1 MRLIDAD
8 ALHTLL
14 IKTKSI
20 GELSAKKAIRYVE
33 EATTID
39 AVQVIRCY
47 ECRYY
52 NGGISDPLR
61 DPWCDFHEGVA
72 TDPNN
77 YCSWAKREGSVF
89 GNGTNE

>member
-1 MRLIDAD
+1 MTRLIDAD
-8 ALHTLL
+8 AFLEYCKPYPHVYQVMRSVLKQL
-14 IKTKSI
+14 PI
-20 GELSAKKAIRYVE
+20 V
-33 EATTID
+33 D
-39 AVQVIRCY
+39 AVPVIRCY

-72 TDPNN
+72 TNPNN

-89 GNGTNE
+89 ENGTNE

>member
-1 MRLIDAD
+1 MTRLIDAD
-8 ALHTLL
+8 ALIRDIEQYH
-14 IKTKSI
+14 
-20 GELSAKKAIRYVE
+20 LSDGAFQHWVE
-33 EATTID
+33 VQPTVD
-39 AVQVIRCY
+39 AVPVIRCY

-61 DPWCDFHEGVA
+61 GPWCDFHEGVA

-77 YCSWAKREGSVF
+77 YCSWAKKEGSVF